1 MAEDKGSKTEQ
12 ATPRKREKAREE
24 GQAATSRDLTAGL
37 AILASALTA
46 RAMWHSNW
54 NQLVQVGSWT
64 IGQGGTDD
72 LAPATFARIGS
83 QWLVVGMQTLLPVIG
98 IGGFIGLAVSLL
110 QTRFMFSLK
119 PLEPKLEKLSP
130 VNGFKRIFS
139 IRGMVEA
146 AKSSLKVVII
156 MGMALWVMWGR
167 HTDFVSLTD
176 SAPSSAV
183 NLSLDLMFDMV
194 IRVAVVLVVIGAMDY
209 GYQWWEFERGLRMS
223 RQEIID
229 EMKQQEG
236 DPYMRARRKATRRN
250 MLQQGMSRETRDA
263 SVVVTNPTHFAVALM
278 YRRGMVAP
286 KVVAKGQNN
295 VAQRI
300 LGVTRKHGIPEV
312 RNVSVARAL
321 YKATSVGDY
330 VPIALYQAVAEILAF
345 VRRQALERRQ
355 RQLELTRRRQ
365 TAGSGPV

>member
-83 QWLVVGMQTLLPVIG
+83 RWLAVGMQTLLPDI
-98 IGGFIGLAVSLL
+98 A
-110 QTRFMFSLK
+110 
-119 PLEPKLEKLSP
+119 PL
-130 VNGFKRIFS
+130 
-139 IRGMVEA
+139 
-146 AKSSLKVVII
+146 
-156 MGMALWVMWGR
+156 
-167 HTDFVSLTD
+167 
-176 SAPSSAV
+176 SAV

-194 IRVAVVLVVIGAMDY
+194 IRVAVILVVIGAMDY

-286 KVVAKGQNN
+286 RVVAKGQNN
-295 VAQRI
+295 VAHRI
-300 LGVTRKHGIPEV
+300 LALTRKHGIPEV

-355 RQLELTRRRQ
+355 RQLELTRSRQ